1 MKPVRGSNQAASKAP
16 NMKKNK
22 KPDQRTEQQSA
33 ENQDPKPNGKST
45 QPKAA
50 KKRKAEVS
58 PSVPHKVKG
67 KEKWRPMPA
76 SSIIALENMM
86 DLSIL
91 ATIALRRKEKKES
104 REHLNI
110 IKSRFL
116 AKCAELKVPVQK
128 QNDLESFPQSHQ
140 EEAKKSGVGKTTLS
154 AVEENLRSVV
164 RALEK
169 TEEQADS
176 LQNTC
181 SVLRERVEEEE
192 EKAKEIQQIA
202 EQANLNLPSL
212 PPQKDESTLE
222 ARLRKII
229 PESDSE
235 DTARKLGEI
244 LQESETTEGTQVL
257 LLQAQRQA
265 NQLFNPGSAHIS
277 SAPFLDRSEMYLKG
291 YLYM

>member
-1 MKPVRGSNQAASKAP
+1 MKPVRGSNQAATKTP

-22 KPDQRTEQQSA
+22 KPDQRTEQKSA
-33 ENQDPKPNGKST
+33 ENQDPKPSGKST

-67 KEKWRPMPA
+67 EEKWRSMPA

-91 ATIALRRKEKKES
+91 ETIALRRKEKKES

-128 QNDLESFPQSHQ
+128 QNECFSQSHQ
-140 EEAKKSGVGKTTLS
+140 EEAKKSGVGKKTLS
-154 AVEENLRSVV
+154 TMEENLRSVV
-164 RALEK
+164 CALEK

-181 SVLRERVEEEE
+181 SVLREQVEEEE

-212 PPQKDESTLE
+212 PSQKDESTLE

-235 DTARKLGEI
+235 ATARKLGEI
-244 LQESETTEGTQVL
+244 LQESETTEGTQAL

-277 SAPFLDRSEMYLKG
+277 NAPSS
-291 YLYM
+291 

>member
-1 MKPVRGSNQAASKAP
+1 MKPLRGSNQASSKAP

-22 KPDQRTEQQSA
+22 KPDQEQQSA

-58 PSVPHKVKG
+58 PSVPDKVKG
-67 KEKWRPMPA
+67 EEKWRPMPA

-128 QNDLESFPQSHQ
+128 QNDLERFSQSHQ

-154 AVEENLRSVV
+154 TVEENLRSVV

-169 TEEQADS
+169 REEQADS
-176 LQNTC
+176 LENTC
-181 SVLRERVEEEE
+181 SLLREEEEE

-202 EQANLNLPSL
+202 EQANLNLPFL
-212 PPQKDESTLE
+212 PPQKDQSTLE

-229 PESDSE
+229 PESDCE
-235 DTARKLGEI
+235 ATARKLGEI
-244 LQESETTEGTQVL
+244 LQESETTEGTQAL

-265 NQLFNPGSAHIS
+265 NQLFNPGSAHIC
-277 SAPFLDRSEMYLKG
+277 SAPSS
-291 YLYM
+291 

>member
-164 RALEK
+164 P
-169 TEEQADS
+169 
-176 LQNTC
+176 
-181 SVLRERVEEEE
+181 
-192 EKAKEIQQIA
+192 KEIQQIA

-277 SAPFLDRSEMYLKG
+277 SAPFLDSC
-291 YLYM
+291 LYSQRGNGERWGGMICI

>member
-1 MKPVRGSNQAASKAP
+1 MKPVRGSNQAATKTP

-22 KPDQRTEQQSA
+22 KPDQRTEQKSA
-33 ENQDPKPNGKST
+33 ENQDPKPSGKST

-67 KEKWRPMPA
+67 EEKWRSMPA

-91 ATIALRRKEKKES
+91 ETIALRRKEKKES

-128 QNDLESFPQSHQ
+128 QNKCFSQSHQ
-140 EEAKKSGVGKTTLS
+140 EEAKKSGVGKKTLS
-154 AVEENLRSVV
+154 TMEENLRSVV

-176 LQNTC
+176 LQNT
-181 SVLRERVEEEE
+181 S
-192 EKAKEIQQIA
+192 KEIQQIA

-212 PPQKDESTLE
+212 PSQKDESTLE

-235 DTARKLGEI
+235 ATARKLGEI
-244 LQESETTEGTQVL
+244 LQESETTEGTQAL

-277 SAPFLDRSEMYLKG
+277 SAPSS
-291 YLYM
+291 